1 MSSSTKAAIHV
12 APKYSENY
20 MVNKNA
26 DYEEIQNY
34 FAFTHRLIAEDSED
48 RFRT

>member
-1 MSSSTKAAIHV
+1 MKAAIHV

-26 DYEEIQNY
+26 DFEEIQNL
-34 FAFTHRLIAEDSED
+34 FAFTHRLISEYS
-48 RFRT
+48 